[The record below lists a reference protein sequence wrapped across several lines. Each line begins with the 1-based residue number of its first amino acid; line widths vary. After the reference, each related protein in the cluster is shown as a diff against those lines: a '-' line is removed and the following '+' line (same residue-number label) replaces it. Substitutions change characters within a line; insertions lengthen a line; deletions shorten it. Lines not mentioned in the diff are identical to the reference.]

1 MAVSETRAANRRRQ
15 GPLSL
20 TVLDRYMMARTLM
33 PLSIAL
39 LIALLALL
47 LERMVRIM
55 DMLVNQGGP
64 ILLVLKLLA
73 NLVPHYLGVALPLAL
88 FLGVMIAATRLSA
101 DGELDGMQGA
111 GISLN
116 RLLWP
121 LLGLSFF
128 LTLAMLVITGWL
140 QPHTRYQYRA
150 LLYVA
155 TSSMVDL
162 AIEKGATFNRFGE
175 HTIVVEDIVDNGLTL
190 KGVFIHRVTPQG
202 GIEIMTA
209 RSGTAA
215 RVPEDFSLLLKLR
228 DGRRVDTPADGGR
241 LSVLSFDALDL
252 PMELTGAATFRPRN
266 AERELTLFE
275 LFEQARAP
283 TLDVKPWRLQAEI
296 HGRLVRTISTFFLPI
311 LALALGL
318 AAPRGQRVSG
328 VAFGIALIA
337 IFHYALNFGE
347 KAADLGKLSP
357 WVSLWLPFL
366 AMLALS
372 LWAFRMVAESPR
384 DNAISIMLAAIDRR
398 RRVLVEAVRALG
410 RHPGRA
416 P

>member
-1 MAVSETRAANRRRQ
+1 MMVTGIAMGGKGRR
-15 GPLSL
+15 GPLSA
-20 TVLDRYMMARTLM
+20 TVLDRYVLARTLM
-33 PLSIAL
+33 PLSAAL

-64 ILLVLKLLA
+64 IVLVLKLLA

-101 DGELDGMQGA
+101 DGELDGLQSS

-121 LLGLSFF
+121 LLGLSFV
-128 LTLAMLVITGWL
+128 LTLAMLATTGWL

-175 HTIVVEDIVDNGLTL
+175 YTIVVDDIVDRGLTL

-215 RVPEDFSLLLKLR
+215 RVPEDFSVLLKLR
-228 DGRRVDTPADGGR
+228 DGRRLDTPADAGR
-241 LSVLSFDALDL
+241 LSVLSFDKLDL
-252 PMELTGAATFRPRN
+252 PLELTGAAAFRPRN
-266 AERELTLFE
+266 AERELTLPE
-275 LFEQARAP
+275 LFGQARER
-283 TLDVKPWRLQAEI
+283 TLDVKPWRIQTEI
-296 HGRLVRTISTFFLPI
+296 HARLVRTISTLFMPVLG
-311 LALALGL
+311 LALGL
-318 AAPRGQRVSG
+318 AAPRGQRVAG

-337 IFHYALNFGE
+337 IFHYGLNFGE
-347 KAADLGKLSP
+347 KAADLGKVSP
-357 WVSLWLPFL
+357 LISVWLPFL
-366 AMLALS
+366 VMAGLS
-372 LWAFRMVAESPR
+372 VWAFRVVAESPR
-384 DNAISIMLAAIDRR
+384 DNAISILLAAIDRR
-398 RRVLVEAVRALG
+398 RRDAVAALRALG
-410 RHPGRA
+410 RRPGRA
-416 P
+416 

>member
-1 MAVSETRAANRRRQ
+1 MAVTDSNAEGKRRQ
-15 GPLSL
+15 RPLSL
-20 TVLDRYMMARTLM
+20 TVLDRYMLARTLM
-33 PLSIAL
+33 PLSAAL
-39 LIALLALL
+39 LIALVALL

-121 LLGLSFF
+121 LLGLSFL
-128 LTLAMLVITGWL
+128 LTLAMLVTTGWL

-162 AIEKGATFNRFGE
+162 AIEKGATFNRFGDY
-175 HTIVVEDIVDNGLTL
+175 TIVVEDIVDNGLTL
-190 KGVFIHRVTPQG
+190 KGVFIHRITPEG

-215 RVPEDFSLLLKLR
+215 RVPEDFSILLKLR

-241 LSVLSFDALDL
+241 MSVLSFDALDL
-252 PMELTGAATFRPRN
+252 PLELTGAAAFRPRN

-283 TLDVKPWRLQAEI
+283 TMDVKPWRVRAEI
-296 HGRLVRTISTFFLPI
+296 HTRLVRTISTLFLPV
-311 LALALGL
+311 LGLALGL
-318 AAPRGQRVSG
+318 AAPRGQRVAG

-337 IFHYALNFGE
+337 IFHYGLNFGE

-357 WVSLWLPFL
+357 WVSLWLPL
-366 AMLALS
+366 AGMLAFS
-372 LWAFRMVAESPR
+372 VWAFRVVAESPR

-398 RRVLVEAVRALG
+398 RRGLMTALRAL
-410 RHPGRA
+410 RQRPGK
-416 P
+416 PE

>member
-1 MAVSETRAANRRRQ
+1 MAVTGITAGGKRWRA
-15 GPLSL
+15 PLSP
-20 TVLDRYMMARTLM
+20 TVLDRYMLARTLM
-33 PLSIAL
+33 PLSAAL

-64 ILLVLKLLA
+64 IILVLKLLA

-101 DGELDGMQGA
+101 DGELDGLQGA

-121 LLGLSFF
+121 LLGLSFI
-128 LTLAMLVITGWL
+128 LTLAMFATTGWL

-162 AIEKGATFNRFGE
+162 AIEKGATFNRFGDY
-175 HTIVVEDIVDNGLTL
+175 TIVVDDIVDRGLTL
-190 KGVFIHRVTPQG
+190 KGVFIHRVMPQG

-215 RVPEDFSLLLKLR
+215 RVPEDLSVLLRLR

-241 LSVLSFDALDL
+241 LSVLSFDSLDL
-252 PMELTGAATFRPRN
+252 PLELTGAAEYRPRN
-266 AERELTLFE
+266 AERELTLPE
-275 LFEQARAP
+275 LFEQARAQ
-283 TLDVKPWRLQAEI
+283 TLDVRPWRIQTEI
-296 HGRLVRTISTFFLPI
+296 HARLVRTISTFFLPI
-311 LALALGL
+311 LGLALGL
-318 AAPRGQRVSG
+318 AAPRGQRVAG

-337 IFHYALNFGE
+337 IFHYGLNFGE
-347 KAADLGKLSP
+347 KAADLGKVSP
-357 WVSLWLPFL
+357 YISLWLPFL
-366 AMLALS
+366 VLLVLG
-372 LWAFRMVAESPR
+372 LWAFRVVAESPR
-384 DNAISIMLAAIDRR
+384 DNALSIMLSAIDRR
-398 RRVLVEAVRALG
+398 RRDLVAALRSLG
-410 RHPGRA
+410 RRPGRA
-416 P
+416 

>member
-1 MAVSETRAANRRRQ
+1 MTVMGIATGGKGRR
-15 GPLSL
+15 GPLSA
-20 TVLDRYMMARTLM
+20 TVFDRYVLARTLM
-33 PLSIAL
+33 PLSAAL

-64 ILLVLKLLA
+64 IVLVLKLLA

-101 DGELDGMQGA
+101 DGELDGLQSS

-121 LLGLSFF
+121 LLGLSFV
-128 LTLAMLVITGWL
+128 LSLAMLATTGWL

-162 AIEKGATFNRFGE
+162 AIEKGATFNRFGDY
-175 HTIVVEDIVDNGLTL
+175 TIVVDDIVDRGLTL

-215 RVPEDFSLLLKLR
+215 RVPEDFSVLLKLR
-228 DGRRVDTPADGGR
+228 DGRRLDTPADAGR
-241 LSVLSFDALDL
+241 LSVLSFDSLDL
-252 PMELTGAATFRPRN
+252 PLELTGAAAFRPRN
-266 AERELTLFE
+266 AERELTLPE
-275 LFEQARAP
+275 LFEQARER
-283 TLDVKPWRLQAEI
+283 TLDVKPHRIQTEI
-296 HGRLVRTISTFFLPI
+296 HARLVRTISTFFMPI
-311 LALALGL
+311 LGLALGL
-318 AAPRGQRVSG
+318 AAPRGQRVAG
-328 VAFGIALIA
+328 VACGIALIA
-337 IFHYALNFGE
+337 IFHYGLNFGE
-347 KAADLGKLSP
+347 KAADLGKVSP
-357 WVSLWLPFL
+357 LISVWLPFL
-366 AMLALS
+366 AMAGLAV
-372 LWAFRMVAESPR
+372 WAFRVVAESPR
-384 DNAISIMLAAIDRR
+384 DNAISILLAAIDRR
-398 RRVLVEAVRALG
+398 RRDAVAALRALG
-410 RHPGRA
+410 RRPGRA
-416 P
+416 